1 MKANFPKIDQN
12 EITVP
17 HAQEIE
23 YALTLQR
30 MINRVK
36 EDPAEMRLAIYEFA
50 RLRLQIDAAWS
61 DKPERER
68 LLNALE
74 TAICG
79 VEDFSL
85 RYDEITRLPPPS
97 AQAQIGQAR
106 QASKAVATVEPI
118 YPAPREI
125 LVSNRTHRAPDIQIV
140 ELRRSS
146 RLPVFIL
153 CSAALVLA
161 GSLVGLTY
169 HRGSFA
175 HLAELTGLVTKPT
188 AAQAVPPN
196 VVSTR
201 AMAVVASTP
210 AASQGPG
217 FPLPSDYGV
226 YALNGEALSE
236 LSLLQERVP
245 DKRIAMSTPINEP
258 SRITLGD
265 GKIKFVLF
273 RRDLIGNAPERV
285 DVRVIAR
292 VVRALTFDAKGKA
305 NFTAV
310 SDAWNIRNISYELRV
325 RPIPGNPEMLL
336 VQSEK
341 SDFALPPGRYIL
353 ALKDQGY
360 DFTVAGEITDPGQ
373 CLERTDAVN
382 GSFYSECKKP

>member
-1 MKANFPKIDQN
+1 MKADFPKIDQN

-50 RLRLQIDAAWS
+50 RARLKIDTSWS
-61 DKPERER
+61 DKSERER

-74 TAICG
+74 TAIRG
-79 VEDFSL
+79 VENFSL
-85 RYDEITRLPPPS
+85 RHDDVNRLPPPS
-97 AQAQIGQAR
+97 AQAQIGQAH
-106 QASKAVATVEPI
+106 QTSKAVTTVEPI
-118 YPAPREI
+118 DPAPPEI
-125 LVSNRTHRAPDIQIV
+125 LVSSRAYRAPDIQVV
-140 ELRRSS
+140 ELRSSS

-153 CSAALVLA
+153 SSAALVLA
-161 GSLVGLTY
+161 GALVGLTY
-169 HRGSFA
+169 HRGSLP

-188 AAQAVPPN
+188 VVQAVPPN
-196 VVSTR
+196 VVSTP
-201 AMAVVASTP
+201 ATAVVAPPP

-236 LSLLQERVP
+236 LSLLPERVP

-265 GKIKFVLF
+265 GKVKFVLF

-305 NFTAV
+305 NFTPV

-336 VQSEK
+336 VQAEK

-353 ALKDQGY
+353 VLKDQGY
-360 DFTVAGEITDPGQ
+360 DFTVAGEITDPNQ
-373 CLERTDAVN
+373 CLERTDAMN